1 MGTIQNSINSMIGS
15 VTSATKTAM
24 GAGDNSESKELTAA
38 KTAFKKLDDIKES
51 KKKLKFKLDNE
62 DENAGGN
69 NNG

>member
-1 MGTIQNSINSMIGS
+1 MGTIQNNINSMIGS

-24 GAGDNSESKELTAA
+24 AAGDNSESKELTAA